1 MVLTINNI
9 LELNST
15 GKYVY
20 LRTCLDN
27 IANSYKPLF
36 DTGYSNFINKYIDFL
51 EKRLSLSLKSI
62 GNFESLFDLQTSQ
75 DMILK
80 LLNEK
85 FQEFINKSVNSKLMM
100 DSSWEDFANLGL
112 SSQESQSNIGY
123 SGYDVNNQEGNFSK
137 SNTSGSAKGG
147 AQRIQY
153 IMFLNDTTNNFI
165 DIFIK
170 DVVKL
175 ICRIIY

>member
-1 MVLTINNI
+1 MNLTINNI
-9 LELNST
+9 LQQDSN

-51 EKRLSLSLKSI
+51 EKRLTLSLKSI
-62 GNFESLFDLQTSQ
+62 GNFESLFDLETSQ

-123 SGYDVNNQEGNFSK
+123 SGYDVANQEGNFSK

-147 AQRIQY
+147 AARIQY
-153 IMFLNDTTNNFI
+153 IMFLNETTNNFI